1 MYMQINVFRDL
12 LEDAFGNQSVTI
24 VWCSASRDVG
34 KPMRVPRISLP
45 LVHESKQG
53 ESDVDSSDRLEPLP
67 EMITSSD
74 TYSGTPSHAA

>member
-1 MYMQINVFRDL
+1 MSFAIYLKTR
-12 LEDAFGNQSVTI
+12 LEIRSVTI

-67 EMITSSD
+67 ETITSSD
-74 TYSGTPSHAA
+74 TYSGTSSHAA

>member
-1 MYMQINVFRDL
+1 MSFTIYLKTR
-12 LEDAFGNQSVTI
+12 LEIRSVTI

-53 ESDVDSSDRLEPLP
+53 ESDVDSCSDRLEPLP

-74 TYSGTPSHAA
+74 TYSGTSHAA